1 MATDKTAI
9 WSFGES
15 RLWYSPTSGV
25 DAAWSFG
32 ESLLLD
38 EVLAFG
44 MVTPVWSWGESQLLY
59 SPTSELDTV
68 WSLGESLLLDEWVAP
83 AGGTVIPIM
92 MYHYMHH

>member
-9 WSFGES
+9 WSLGES

-25 DAAWSFG
+25 DTTWSF
-32 ESLLLD
+32 
-38 EVLAFG
+38 
-44 MVTPVWSWGESQLLY
+44 
-59 SPTSELDTV
+59 
-68 WSLGESLLLDEWVAP
+68 GESLLLDEWVAP